1 MNMTGKSK
9 PTEQDIKQL
18 RDLEE
23 YEAGKCRTI
32 TPEMLARSEA
42 IQSLKHLMN
51 RRHREETLNEDMER
65 QGQPV
70 YNLTEIWKDHSK
82 YVLSE
87 PSSTREDLEQETRKW
102 IRRFDA
108 LLDDCL
114 ALENDLDQLRNV
126 LRALGQE
133 PTARVQARD
142 GLRAANEAASKRAKA
157 DALLADGKP
166 PF

>member
-1 MNMTGKSK
+1 MNMTGKPK
-9 PTEQDIKQL
+9 LTEQEIEQW

-51 RRHREETLNEDMER
+51 RRHREETLNEDADK
-65 QGQPV
+65 QGHSV
-70 YNLTEIWKDHSK
+70 YDVFDLWKDRSEMNM
-82 YVLSE
+82 SE
-87 PSSTREDLEQETRKW
+87 PGATREDLQEEIFKW
-102 IRRFDA
+102 IRRFRE
-108 LLDDCL
+108 LLTDCV

-133 PTARVQARD
+133 PTARVKARD
-142 GLRAANEAASKRAKA
+142 GLRAANEAASKRANVGLMP
-157 DALLADGKP
+157 DDS